1 MKIGDK
7 ISIELEA
14 VKPIVSGSCIGC
26 FYDHCNICNKQKPE
40 CNDEDVIFVVVEK
53 LKEDEI

>member
-14 VKPIVSGSCIGC
+14 IKPIVSGSCIGC

-40 CNDEDVIFVVVEK
+40 CKEEDLIFVVVEK
-53 LKEDEI
+53 SKIK

>member
-7 ISIELEA
+7 IIIELEA

-26 FYDHCNICNKQKPE
+26 FYDYNNICNRQKPK
-40 CNDEDVIFVVVEK
+40 CKDEDLMFVVVEK
-53 LKEDEI
+53 PKEDEL

>member
-7 ISIELEA
+7 ITIELEA

-26 FYDHCNICNKQKPE
+26 FYDHCNICNKHKPE
-40 CNDEDVIFVVVEK
+40 CKEEDLIFVVK
-53 LKEDEI
+53 KPKEDEI

>member
-7 ISIELEA
+7 ITIELEA

-26 FYDHCNICNKQKPE
+26 FFHYCNICNEKNNDCK
-40 CNDEDVIFVVVEK
+40 DEDVIFTQPEK
-53 LKEDEI
+53 QKQDEL

>member
-7 ISIELEA
+7 ITIELEA

-26 FYDHCNICNKQKPE
+26 FYDYNNICNRQKPK
-40 CNDEDVIFVVVEK
+40 CKDEDLMFVVVEK
-53 LKEDEI
+53 PKEI

>member
-7 ISIELEA
+7 ITIELEA

-26 FYDHCNICNKQKPE
+26 FYDYNNICNRQKPK
-40 CNDEDVIFVVVEK
+40 CKDEDVIFTQPEK
-53 LKEDEI
+53 QKEDEI